1 MPCINQPS
9 DYEMIMRFLRNLLA
23 ITGLCLVAAP
33 TAAIGQDLDVVCN
46 SIARLSLGQWVEYEV
61 SARSMTLGMRVANVA
76 SEERGG
82 ETLDRYEMTT
92 VIPQGGES
100 TTQMLTNGPV
110 CDFDAIQEM
119 VVTMP
124 GQPPMV
130 MTGQMLQMAIQ
141 NMPRQANWGGMC
153 VQAEIIGSETVVVP
167 GGTFEAVHLR
177 AAEGDAW
184 VSTDVPFGIIKS
196 QSNDGSSMQ
205 LKAHGEGATS
215 SVRN

>member
-1 MPCINQPS
+1 
-9 DYEMIMRFLRNLLA
+9 MRLLRNLLA
-23 ITGLCLVAAP
+23 VTGLGLFVAP
-33 TAAIGQDLDVVCN
+33 TAVLGQDLDAVCN

-76 SEERGG
+76 SEERQG

-92 VIPQGGES
+92 VIPEGGES

-110 CDFDAIQEM
+110 FDFDAIQEM

-130 MTGQMLQMAIQ
+130 MTGQMLQMALQ

-153 VQAEIIGSETVVVP
+153 RQAEIIGSETVTVP
-167 GGTFEAVHLR
+167 GGTFDAIHLR
-177 AAEGDAW
+177 ATEGDAW
-184 VSTDVPFGIIKS
+184 VSADVPFGIIKS
-196 QSNDGSSMQ
+196 QSKDGSTMQ
-205 LKAHGEGATS
+205 LKAHGEGAGS
-215 SVRN
+215 